1 MWSCSRGFPRCATE
15 SCPEADC
22 LELPLWT
29 ADPALSHYAVLVWV
43 RSLPTCPPDCDSP
56 IHTVIGRDH
65 GVGHAVCR
73 AEEQSQDG
81 NDRSTMV
88 GMICTIVGIFALFCL
103 SHGCDP
109 SQGRL
114 GGICGVSSRGAVSKM
129 NDRSTKAGDS
139 STVGLTS
146 VDIQKVT
153 KITMKVR
160 LSG

>member
-1 MWSCSRGFPRCATE
+1 MEPGTEVGGPFEVAYSCPHSSRKKVPRSGCDPGTLWSCSRGFPRCATE

-109 SQGRL
+109 SRGRL
-114 GGICGVSSRGAVSKM
+114 GGP
-129 NDRSTKAGDS
+129 
-139 STVGLTS
+139 VGYPPS
-146 VDIQKVT
+146 
-153 KITMKVR
+153 
-160 LSG
+160 